1 MTYAILYADGEP
13 RAVYRFERPHQAASV
28 AGWLRSQGRGDL
40 LPANGRNAAALA
52 RERRL
57 PVLCC

>member
-1 MTYAILYADGEP
+1 MTYAVLYADGEP
-13 RAVYRFERPHQAASV
+13 RAVYRFERPGQVASV

-52 RERRL
+52 REREL
-57 PVLCC
+57 PVIHC